1 MALPKIDKQ
10 GIVSIDGNKI
20 GISLEGP
27 KDPSPIQSISETDV
41 IWEKWCGKKS
51 IGEINYSSFIQLV
64 ISNGFKS
71 KSDVYKNHYQQEFSV
86 LEPCFNG
93 TLTATE
99 LQHIKENSKK
109 MYEKVQED
117 IEHFCFKNIKVAEE
131 PEKKQKKFNRFQL
144 LRIPKSA

>member
-1 MALPKIDKQ
+1 MALPDP
-10 GIVSIDGNKI
+10 
-20 GISLEGP
+20 P
-27 KDPSPIQSISETDV
+27 KPL
-41 IWEKWCGKKS
+41 
-51 IGEINYSSFIQLV
+51 SFISYKEMVDAEQYYIEKYPTFFNTHIEGKFLYNTNNDEHTPQDPNPSTV
-64 ISNGFKS
+64 SN
-71 KSDVYKNHYQQEFSV
+71 Y
-86 LEPCFNG
+86 PNG